1 MIERGE
7 LALLRQFDADGHL
20 ALSLYID
27 LSTSE
32 RRDEAIQRV
41 TAALAPHFQENNG
54 YGAEQAEALREDLD
68 MVRLY
73 FKTSNSSRAPYIA
86 IFSCAPQLFWRV
98 YQLDVPIEE
107 AIIVGHRFELAPLE
121 AALERASA
129 TGGSGTASAFS

>member
-1 MIERGE
+1 MVERGE

-54 YGAEQAEALREDLD
+54 YGAEQAEALREHGAPVLQDQQEQPIAVCRHLFLCAT
-68 MVRLY
+68 VVLAGLPAR
-73 FKTSNSSRAPYIA
+73 RAY
-86 IFSCAPQLFWRV
+86 
-98 YQLDVPIEE
+98 
-107 AIIVGHRFELAPLE
+107 
-121 AALERASA
+121 
-129 TGGSGTASAFS
+129 